1 MSAHRTQSYGSHRRW
16 HVLFHFIGFPILSI
30 NVIVAIVLAVRTPS
44 LLAVWNAV
52 VSIALLISIFLA
64 RSFALTVQNR
74 VIRLEEH
81 LRLQRCLPEDLRARI
96 AEIRTEQLI
105 GLRFCADEELADMVR
120 AILAGELRGRKDI
133 KRRIKTWR
141 PDWLRV

>member
-1 MSAHRTQSYGSHRRW
+1 MSAHHAQSYGSHRRW

-44 LLAVWNAV
+44 LTTAWNVV

-64 RSFALTVQNR
+64 RSYALTVQNR
-74 VIRLEEH
+74 VIRLEEQ
-81 LRLQRCLPEDLRARI
+81 LRLQRCLPDDLRPRI
-96 AEIRTEQLI
+96 ADIRTEQLI
-105 GLRFCADEELADMVR
+105 GLRFCADDELADMVR
-120 AILAGELRGRKDI
+120 AILAGELRGRKEI
-133 KRRIKTWR
+133 KQRIKTWR